1 MKSRIPLAWLQ
12 LAHEPLRLL
21 AATAGIAFA
30 VILMLMQLGFEDAML
45 SSAGVQFAHMSS
57 QLALVSPQYE
67 HLLTFA
73 GFPER
78 RLYQCL
84 AIDGVDSVEPV
95 YLGQAPWKSPWTRR
109 ERTILMIAFQPRPGY
124 FDLAGVDQNLG
135 ALKQDDTLLFDRRAR
150 PEFGP
155 VGHELDAGHR
165 VITELA
171 GRRIEVVGSF
181 TMGTSFG
188 VDGTVIMSDRSF
200 FRLLN
205 YRKPD
210 SVNVGLVR
218 LKPGFDA
225 ERVRTQLAAA
235 LPADVHVVT
244 HEGLIDLERTFW
256 STNTPVGFV
265 FQLGLSIGMLV
276 GCVIV
281 YQILYTDVSDHLQ
294 EYATLMAMGYRDR
307 YLHGVVIQES
317 LILSVFGFLP
327 GLGISMLLYHFAEDA
342 TLLPLKM
349 APGRVALV
357 YGLTLVMCA
366 LSGVFAMRRLR
377 RAAPAEIL

>member
-1 MKSRIPLAWLQ
+1 VKSRIPLAWLQ
-12 LAHEPLRLL
+12 LAHERLRLL

-45 SSAGVQFAHMSS
+45 SSAGLQFAHMSCD
-57 QLALVSPQYE
+57 LALVSPQYE

-84 AIDGVDSVEPV
+84 AVDGVESVEPV

-109 ERTILMIAFQPRPGY
+109 ERTILMIAFQPRTGY

-135 ALKQDDTLLFDRRAR
+135 VLKQDDTILFDRRAR

-155 VGHELDAGHR
+155 VGRELDSGRR
-165 VITELA
+165 VISEIA
-171 GRRIEVVGSF
+171 GRRVEVVGSF

-188 VDGTVIMSDRSF
+188 VDGTVLMSDRSF
-200 FRLLN
+200 FRILS
-205 YRKPD
+205 YRKRE
-210 SVNVGLVR
+210 SVNVGLIR
-218 LKPGFDA
+218 LKPGIDA
-225 ERVRTQLAAA
+225 ERVRTQLEAA
-235 LPADVHVVT
+235 LPEDVNVLT
-244 HEGLIDLERTFW
+244 HRGLVDLERTFW

-276 GCVIV
+276 GCIIV

-294 EYATLMAMGYRDR
+294 EYATLKAMGYRDR
-307 YLHGVVIQES
+307 YLFGVVIQES

-327 GLGISMLLYHFAEDA
+327 GLAISALLYRFAENA
-342 TLLPLKM
+342 TLLPLIM
-349 APGRVALV
+349 APDRIVAV
-357 YGLTLVMCA
+357 YGLTLVMCVISGA
-366 LSGVFAMRRLR
+366 LAMRRLR
-377 RAAPAEIL
+377 RADPAEIL

>member
-1 MKSRIPLAWLQ
+1 VKSRIPLAWLQ
-12 LAHEPLRLL
+12 LAHERLRLL

-30 VILMLMQLGFEDAML
+30 VILMLMQLGFQDAML
-45 SSAGVQFAHMSS
+45 NSAGVQFRHMSCD
-57 QLALVSPQYE
+57 LALVSPQYQ

-73 GFPER
+73 VFPER

-84 AIDGVDSVEPV
+84 AMDGVDSVEPV

-109 ERTILMIAFQPRPGY
+109 DRTILMIAFQPRPGY
-124 FDLAGVDQNLG
+124 FDLPGVDQHLG

-155 VGHELDAGHR
+155 VGRELDAGRR
-165 VITELA
+165 VITEIA
-171 GRRIEVVGSF
+171 GRRVEGVGTF

-200 FRLLN
+200 FRILSF
-205 YRKPD
+205 RKREL
-210 SVNVGLVR
+210 VNVGLIR

-225 ERVRTQLAAA
+225 ERVRAQLAAT
-235 LPADVHVVT
+235 LPGDVNVVT
-244 HEGLIDLERTFW
+244 HEGLVDLERTFW

-294 EYATLMAMGYRDR
+294 EYATLKAMGYRDR
-307 YLHGVVIQES
+307 YLFGVVMQES
-317 LILSVFGFLP
+317 VILSVFGFLP
-327 GLGISMLLYHFAEDA
+327 GLAISRVLYRFAEEA
-342 TLLPLKM
+342 TLLPLTM
-349 APGRVALV
+349 APDRIAAV
-357 YGLTLVMCA
+357 YGLTLGMCMV
-366 LSGVFAMRRLR
+366 SGAFAMRRLR
-377 RAAPAEIL
+377 RAAPAEIF